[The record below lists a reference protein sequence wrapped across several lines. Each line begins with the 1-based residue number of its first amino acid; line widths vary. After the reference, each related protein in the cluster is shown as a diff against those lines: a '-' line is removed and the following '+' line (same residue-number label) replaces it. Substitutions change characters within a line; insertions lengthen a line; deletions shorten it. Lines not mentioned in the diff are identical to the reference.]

1 MNDLTP
7 INFKRLT
14 LADFRTELDTPKSL
28 LKNEIGN
35 LELKYAIVEQDLLKK
50 TFNSVVRTISES
62 EPDTP
67 LDIVKAF
74 VSVYI
79 EFIISKEYNVRT
91 LSYELVCTPVWKDVD
106 MIDMGSDEF
115 KIISEYAVNMLGV
128 DIE

>member
-1 MNDLTP
+1 MDDLTP
-7 INFKRLT
+7 SNFKRLT

-35 LELKYAIVEQDLLKK
+35 LKLKSAIVEQDLLKK

-91 LSYELVCTPVWKDVD
+91 MSYELVCTPVWKDVY
-106 MIDMGSDEF
+106 MIDWGSEEF
-115 KIISEYAVNMLGV
+115 KIISEYALEWIL
-128 DIE
+128 DDC

>member
-7 INFKRLT
+7 INFKRLA
-14 LADFRTELDTPKSL
+14 LADFRTELNAPKSL

-50 TFNSVVRTISES
+50 TFNSVVKTISES
-62 EPDTP
+62 EPDAP

-115 KIISEYAVNMLGV
+115 KIISEYAWSGY
-128 DIE
+128 

>member
-7 INFKRLT
+7 SNFKRLT

-28 LKNEIGN
+28 LKNKIGN

-62 EPDTP
+62 EPDAP

-79 EFIISKEYNVRT
+79 EFIISKEYNIRT

-115 KIISEYAVNMLGV
+115 KIISEYAWSGY
-128 DIE
+128 

>member
-1 MNDLTP
+1 MVNDLTP
-7 INFKRLT
+7 SNFKRLA

-35 LELKYAIVEQDLLKK
+35 LKLKYAIVEQDLLKK

-62 EPDTP
+62 EPDAP

-79 EFIISKEYNVRT
+79 EFIISKEYNIRT

-115 KIISEYAVNMLGV
+115 KIISEYAWSGY
-128 DIE
+128 

>member
-7 INFKRLT
+7 SNFKRLT

-35 LELKYAIVEQDLLKK
+35 LELKYAIVERDLLKK

-62 EPDTP
+62 EPDAP

-79 EFIISKEYNVRT
+79 EFIISKEYNIRT

-115 KIISEYAVNMLGV
+115 KIISEYAWSGY
-128 DIE
+128 

>member
-7 INFKRLT
+7 SNFKRLA

-35 LELKYAIVEQDLLKK
+35 LKLKYAIVEQDLLKK

-79 EFIISKEYNVRT
+79 EFIITKEYNIRT

-115 KIISEYAVNMLGV
+115 KIISEYAWSGY
-128 DIE
+128 

>member
-35 LELKYAIVEQDLLKK
+35 LKLKYAIVEQDLLKK

-62 EPDTP
+62 EPDAP

-79 EFIISKEYNVRT
+79 EFIISKEYNIRT

-115 KIISEYAVNMLGV
+115 KIISEYAWSGY
-128 DIE
+128 

>member
-28 LKNEIGN
+28 LKNEIDN
-35 LELKYAIVEQDLLKK
+35 LELKYAIVERDLLKK

-79 EFIISKEYNVRT
+79 EFIISKEYNIRT

-115 KIISEYAVNMLGV
+115 KIISEYAWSGY
-128 DIE
+128 

>member
-1 MNDLTP
+1 MVNDLTLS
-7 INFKRLT
+7 NFKRLT

-35 LELKYAIVEQDLLKK
+35 LKLKYAIVEQDLLKK
-50 TFNSVVRTISES
+50 TFNNVVKTISES
-62 EPDTP
+62 EPDAP

-79 EFIISKEYNVRT
+79 EFTISKEYNIRT
-91 LSYELVCTPVWKDVD
+91 LSYELVCTPTWRDNG

-115 KIISEYAVNMLGV
+115 KLISEYAWSGY
-128 DIE
+128 

>member
-1 MNDLTP
+1 MVNDLTP
-7 INFKRLT
+7 SNFKRLT

-35 LELKYAIVEQDLLKK
+35 LKLKYAIVERDLLKK

-62 EPDTP
+62 ESDAP

-79 EFIISKEYNVRT
+79 EFIISKEYNIRT

-115 KIISEYAVNMLGV
+115 KLISEYAWRGY
-128 DIE
+128 

>member
-1 MNDLTP
+1 MVNDLTP
-7 INFKRLT
+7 LNFKRLT

-35 LELKYAIVEQDLLKK
+35 LKLKYAIVEQDLLKK

-62 EPDTP
+62 EPDAP

-79 EFIISKEYNVRT
+79 EFIISKEYNIRT

-115 KIISEYAVNMLGV
+115 KIISEYAWSGY
-128 DIE
+128 